1 MIEFAYVLEPI
12 PRVIVKFQ
20 LEIVKFG
27 EES

>member
-12 PRVIVKFQ
+12 ARVIVKFQ